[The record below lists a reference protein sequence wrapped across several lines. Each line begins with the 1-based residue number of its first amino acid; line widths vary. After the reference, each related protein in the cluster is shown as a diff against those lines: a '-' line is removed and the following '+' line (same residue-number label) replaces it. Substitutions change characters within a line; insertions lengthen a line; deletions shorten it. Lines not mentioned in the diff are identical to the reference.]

1 MFFSCVPGI
10 LRAWLW
16 RRPFSIAFRL
26 DLKTVRIVKEVLDDA
41 WHSLDP
47 ERQAVMSKTVLA
59 ESILMSAA
67 KGERDRERLLA
78 AALRIAAWVHPQVT
92 PVTWRPTC
100 LASNTVTFSSAR
112 EINMNLEM
120 RIILCSHEFGQVVG
134 RTDAVAH
141 PARRG
146 VIHL

>member
-1 MFFSCVPGI
+1 MEFSEGTGI
-10 LRAWLW
+10 MPNVCPIRMHLHI
-16 RRPFSIAFRL
+16 FNYGFN
-26 DLKTVRIVKEVLDDA
+26 V
-41 WHSLDP
+41 
-47 ERQAVMSKTVLA
+47 ER
-59 ESILMSAA
+59 
-67 KGERDRERLLA
+67 GRD
-78 AALRIAAWVHPQVT
+78 VDV
-92 PVTWRPTC
+92 
-100 LASNTVTFSSAR
+100 R